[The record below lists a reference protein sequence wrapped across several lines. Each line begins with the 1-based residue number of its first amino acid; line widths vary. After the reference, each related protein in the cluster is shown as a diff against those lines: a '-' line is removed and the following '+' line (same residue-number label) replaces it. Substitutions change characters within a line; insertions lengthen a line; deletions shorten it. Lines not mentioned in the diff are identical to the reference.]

1 MLVKPGGGSLQTF
14 LSAWAISFGAN
25 PMAEPRSEA
34 ETVQCEHMS
43 SEANALGVDSETI
56 DEDGHLS
63 CEAEAEDVVRPKHLK
78 GVPPAGKVPMCAAH
92 AEWVVE
98 DAPQNWVYD
107 AADPD
112 DVRPL

>member
-1 MLVKPGGGSLQTF
+1 
-14 LSAWAISFGAN
+14 
-25 PMAEPRSEA
+25 
-34 ETVQCEHMS
+34 
-43 SEANALGVDSETI
+43 
-56 DEDGHLS
+56 
-63 CEAEAEDVVRPKHLK
+63 
-78 GVPPAGKVPMCAAH
+78 MCAAH